1 MSNKFGSQHVL
12 LRSIYTKSVFTLF
25 LLSLKGKY
33 YFCLFVCQQF
43 LQLLSLSLSLNTS
56 WIPRKEQLGSE
67 PSESWG
73 IRAHFDE
80 ETETEGK
87 RGRGRKTRT
96 HTHTHTERERERASP
111 KKVTKRSTTQFY
123 GPHFYQWQGHAG
135 QWIMTVLM
143 WKVVYRDQRC
153 TCTCVHQGNYDS

>member
-96 HTHTHTERERERASP
+96 HTHTHTHTERERERERESESKKGHKEKHDAVLWASFLP
-111 KKVTKRSTTQFY
+111 MARPRRSMDHDR
-123 GPHFYQWQGHAG
+123 PHVKSG
-135 QWIMTVLM
+135 I
-143 WKVVYRDQRC
+143 
-153 TCTCVHQGNYDS
+153 